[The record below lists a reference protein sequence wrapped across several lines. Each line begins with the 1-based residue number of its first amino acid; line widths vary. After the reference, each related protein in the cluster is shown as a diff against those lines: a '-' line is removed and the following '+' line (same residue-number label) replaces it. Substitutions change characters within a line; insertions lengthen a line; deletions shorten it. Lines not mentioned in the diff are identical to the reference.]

1 MNRATDGRILKII
14 LPGYRI
20 QSEIFNEFADPKI
33 AAVRDFIDFLG
44 PDFFYF
50 AREEVR
56 IVDLNDRQK
65 YVVSGNDYIFFCH
78 RRDFLHVTHQ

>member
-1 MNRATDGRILKII
+1 M
-14 LPGYRI
+14 
-20 QSEIFNEFADPKI
+20 
-33 AAVRDFIDFLG
+33 DFLG

-65 YVVSGNDYIFFCH
+65 YVFSGYDYIFFCH
-78 RRDFLHVTHQ
+78 RRDFLHITHQ